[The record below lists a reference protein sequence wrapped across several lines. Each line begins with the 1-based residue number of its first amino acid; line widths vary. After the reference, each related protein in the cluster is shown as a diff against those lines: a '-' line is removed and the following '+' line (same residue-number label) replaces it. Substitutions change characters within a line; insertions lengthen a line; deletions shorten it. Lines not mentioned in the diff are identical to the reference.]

1 MSNVTQAFTTPV
13 GRIVWGNLYT
23 ARPKTDN
30 VTKQPKMGKDGQPLN
45 EWAFGLAIPKGPEA
59 HWNQTAWG
67 AKIWAAGQGSFPAGQ
82 YQQPTFAWKVTDGD
96 SQIPNKNQKRPCDA
110 EGYPGHW
117 VLSLSTMASPPNIY
131 RLNAQGKPELWAQ
144 EGAINPGDY
153 VEVFVEFK
161 GNAPAQSPGVYA
173 NPSMVCFRGHGAR
186 IYSGPDVSVAAFG
199 GGALPAGASAT
210 PVGGAPLAPPAAPVP
225 APVGGAP
232 LAPAPVAVTPHPGIL
247 TPPVPG
253 VAVPPAAPVAPV
265 RQMTASAGGATYEQM
280 IAAGWTD
287 ALLIQHGHM
296 LP

>member
-1 MSNVTQAFTTPV
+1 MSNVSQAFTTPV

-30 VTKQPKMGKDGQPLN
+30 VTKAPKLGKDGQPLN
-45 EWAFGLAIPKGPEA
+45 EWAFGLAIAKGGET

-82 YQQPTFAWKVTDGD
+82 FQQPTFAWKVTDGD

-117 VLSLSTMASPPNIY
+117 VLSLSTMASPPTIY
-131 RLNAQGKPELWAQ
+131 RLNPQGKPELWAQ
-144 EGAINPGDY
+144 ENAINPGDF
-153 VEVFVEFK
+153 VEVYVEFK

-173 NPSMVCFRGHGAR
+173 NPSMVCFRGHGPR

-199 GGALPAGASAT
+199 GGGALPPGASAT
-210 PVGGAPLAPPAAPVP
+210 PVAGVPMAAPMP
-225 APVGGAP
+225 APAVPQAAP
-232 LAPAPVAVTPHPGIL
+232 IPVAVTPHPGIL
-247 TPPVPG
+247 TPPVP
-253 VAVPPAAPVAPV
+253 VPAPVAAPPAPV
-265 RQMTASAGGATYEQM
+265 RQMTASAGGASYEQM